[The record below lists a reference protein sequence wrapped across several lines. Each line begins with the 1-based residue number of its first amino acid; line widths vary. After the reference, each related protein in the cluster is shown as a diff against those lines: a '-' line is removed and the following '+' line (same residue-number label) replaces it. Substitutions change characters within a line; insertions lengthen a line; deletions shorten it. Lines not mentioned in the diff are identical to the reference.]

1 MTPRIYVHPETE
13 DIDLPKVLFALSE
26 PLRLSMVR
34 KLAAEDEV
42 DSIELGPDL
51 PRSTLT
57 HHTSLLRESGVVFV
71 RAEGRKCL
79 IQLRED
85 DLEQRFP
92 GLIPTVLGSYDV
104 DETPVAEDEAGEVAS
119 LSAVSG
125 QWLSPLS
132 PWASMPTSSPGA
144 CRKSPPQ

>member
-1 MTPRIYVHPETE
+1 MAPPRSYQHPETGE
-13 DIDLPKVLFALSE
+13 IAIPRVLFALSE

-34 KLAAEDEV
+34 MLAERGEV
-42 DSIELGPDL
+42 DSVELGPDL

-79 IQLRED
+79 IRLRTD

-92 GLIPTVLGSYDV
+92 GLIDTVLSGYEPSPAAGPTARDR
-104 DETPVAEDEAGEVAS
+104 EAGEA
-119 LSAVSG
+119 AD
-125 QWLSPLS
+125 
-132 PWASMPTSSPGA
+132 GA
-144 CRKSPPQ
+144 AEQAADGAAE